1 MDANL
6 SGPSHANTV
15 FGPSSGLRIG
25 KQILNAIAER
35 AAMAA
40 DRSRFAVLPERYLDD
55 AGLTAGERA
64 AALGFAEMTLEPWRV
79 VALHL

>member
-1 MDANL
+1 MDAHL
-6 SGPSHANTV
+6 LGPTHTNNNFSR
-15 FGPSSGLRIG
+15 SSGLGIG

-35 AAMAA
+35 AAVAA

-55 AGLTAGERA
+55 AGLTAGERV